1 MRTAPEPRSFAYFVK
16 SCSSKPI
23 LSKVV
28 SSDVFINSTKR
39 IKRVLP
45 DKRIISR
52 ALFPIKKE
60 AGIKKAERKNS
71 TLKANSSFK
80 AL

>member
-16 SCSSKPI
+16 SFSSKPI

-60 AGIKKAERKNS
+60 AGIKKTERKNS